1 MCVMNF
7 QITIGINS
15 VSVLVKKN
23 PSTIDRLLVIDSG
36 KNKRLSKLIDLAR
49 LAKIRI
55 IEVSKE
61 ELDNQVQ
68 GVHQGVAAFGI
79 NHTVA
84 PKKAFTAVG
93 LLESLGKSES
103 ELLLVLD
110 SVTDPHNLGAC
121 LRTADAAGVRVVIIP
136 KNNSASLN
144 STARKVASGAAETV
158 SLVTITNLARF
169 LTDLKQLGFWIIGTD
184 EKAPRS
190 IYEQDFRGLVALV
203 MGSEGAGL
211 RRLTKEKCDFLVSIP
226 MAGDLS
232 SLNVSVAAGIALF
245 EAARQRSLGS

>member
-1 MCVMNF
+1 MMNF

-49 LAKIRI
+49 LAKVRI

-68 GVHQGVAAFGI
+68 GVHQGVAAFVI

>member
-1 MCVMNF
+1 MMNF

-49 LAKIRI
+49 LAKVRI

-68 GVHQGVAAFGI
+68 GVHQGVAAFVI
-79 NHTVA
+79 NHTLA
-84 PKKAFTAVG
+84 PKKTFTAVG
-93 LLESLGKSES
+93 LLESLGKSKS

-190 IYEQDFRGLVALV
+190 IYEHDFRGLVALV

>member
-1 MCVMNF
+1 MNF

-49 LAKIRI
+49 LAKVRI

>member
-1 MCVMNF
+1 MNF
-7 QITIGINS
+7 QITKGINS
-15 VSVLVKKN
+15 VFVLIKKN

-49 LAKIRI
+49 LAKVRI

-61 ELDNQVQ
+61 ELDKQVQ
-68 GVHQGVAAFGI
+68 GVHQGVAAFVI
-79 NHTVA
+79 NHTLA
-84 PKKAFTAVG
+84 SKKTFTQVG

-158 SLVTITNLARF
+158 SLVTVTNLARF

-190 IYEQDFRGLVALV
+190 IYEHDFRGLVALV

>member
-1 MCVMNF
+1 MNF

-49 LAKIRI
+49 LAKVRI

-158 SLVTITNLARF
+158 SLATITNLARF

-226 MAGDLS
+226 MSGDLS
-232 SLNVSVAAGIALF
+232 SLNVSVAAGVTLF
-245 EAARQRSLGS
+245 EAVRQRSLDED

>member
-1 MCVMNF
+1 MMNF
-7 QITIGINS
+7 QITKGINS
-15 VSVLVKKN
+15 VFVLIKKN
-23 PSTIDRLLVIDSG
+23 PSNIDRLLVIDSG
-36 KNKRLSKLIDLAR
+36 NNKRLSKLKDLAR
-49 LAKIRI
+49 LAKVRI

-61 ELDNQVQ
+61 ELDKQVQ
-68 GVHQGVAAFGI
+68 GVHQGVAAFVI
-79 NHTVA
+79 NHTLA
-84 PKKAFTAVG
+84 SKKTFTQVG

-158 SLVTITNLARF
+158 SLVTVTNLARF

-184 EKAPRS
+184 EKAPRT
-190 IYEQDFRGLVALV
+190 IYEHDFRGLVALV

-232 SLNVSVAAGIALF
+232 SLNVSVAAAIALF

>member
-1 MCVMNF
+1 MNF

-49 LAKIRI
+49 LAKVRI

-190 IYEQDFRGLVALV
+190 IYEQDLRGLVALV

>member
-1 MCVMNF
+1 MMNF

-49 LAKIRI
+49 LAKVRI

>member
-1 MCVMNF
+1 MMNF

-49 LAKIRI
+49 LAKVRI

-68 GVHQGVAAFGI
+68 GVHQGVAAFVI
-79 NHTVA
+79 NHMVA